1 MQPHEVYN
9 AILDWHHRGHIPKGH
24 VKFLTEYCQDKKFN
38 VIYDIGSSV
47 LHWHREIKNIY
58 PNSTVYCFDGAPNVE
73 PLYKANKIDGWC
85 IGLLGD
91 QDKEVECQLHTGLNL
106 VNFYEENIELSKVP
120 ASHFRKTTLQMR
132 KLSTA
137 IKEKNFELPD
147 LIKMDIQGSELDVI
161 KGSVEVIQHS
171 KAVILELPTLEWNLG
186 APHKTETIEFMESIG
201 FKNCGEFFRNP
212 TGADGDFLFE
222 NLNT

>member
-1 MQPHEVYN
+1 MQPHELYDK
-9 AILDWHHRGHIPKGH
+9 ILNWHHRGRIPKGH
-24 VKFLTEYCQDKKFN
+24 VDFLTKYCENKEFK

-47 LHWHREIKNIY
+47 LHWHREIKTIY
-58 PNSTVYCFDGAPNVE
+58 PESLVYCFDAAPNVE
-73 PLYKANKIDGWC
+73 PLYIANKVDGWC
-85 IGLLGD
+85 IGLLGNE
-91 QDKEVECQLHTGLNL
+91 DKKVECQLHTELNL
-106 VNFYEENIELSKVP
+106 VNFYEENVELSKVP
-120 ASHFRKTTLQMR
+120 PSHFVPTTLQMR

-137 IKEKNFELPD
+137 IKEKNFKLPD

-161 KGSVEVIQHS
+161 KGSIDIIQHS
-171 KAVILELPTLEWNLG
+171 KVVILELPTLEWNLG

-222 NLNT
+222 NLNK